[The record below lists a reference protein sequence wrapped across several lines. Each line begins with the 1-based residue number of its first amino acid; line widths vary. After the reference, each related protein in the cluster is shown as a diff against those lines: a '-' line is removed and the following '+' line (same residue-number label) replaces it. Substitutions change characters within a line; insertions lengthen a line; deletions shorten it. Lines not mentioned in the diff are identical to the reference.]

1 VEEEKRRAQQRKEER
16 LANAELIDNSNA
28 VQRKKPAE
36 ENSATAQED
45 AKNNSFVNQLVT
57 KIIDNVQISLKN
69 VHVRY
74 EDNVSNPEHPF
85 AAGVTL
91 SEISALSTS
100 GDWEP
105 TFISALTNTTH
116 KVCINL

>member
-1 VEEEKRRAQQRKEER
+1 MEEEKRRAQQRKEEH

-36 ENSATAQED
+36 ENSTTAQED

-85 AAGVTL
+85 ATGVTL

-100 GDWEP
+100 GDWVP
-105 TFISALTNTTH
+105 TFISELTNTTH
-116 KVCINL
+116 KVCTNL